1 MEMSI
6 QKGEAFLC
14 VSEKYVE
21 GVELKKGK
29 PVVVAVGS
37 SRMQMTKEEAIDLAD
52 VLSAYKDVAWRV
64 S

>member
-14 VSEKYVE
+14 VSEKHVE